1 MKTSNTKT
9 LIKTLIIT
17 LVCFTASY
25 CLKGQVAAPASA
37 QSQPIAL
44 KGATAHIGNGEVVA
58 NSLILLKDGKI
69 ESVSAAGTVPAGYQ
83 EVDVSGKHAY
93 PGLIL
98 PASDLGLAEVSAVR
112 ATIDRAEQGQL
123 NPNVRSIIAY
133 NTDSEVTPTLRFNGI
148 LTAQVA
154 PTGGLISGS
163 SSIVQLDAWN
173 WEDAAIKTDDGIFLN
188 WPRKTLGPRWWLGE
202 TERRDNENYKPGIEQ
217 ITQLMQQAQNYQGR
231 DNLKLAAMKGL
242 FDGSQTLYIRVS
254 QAEGILQS
262 TQLALGL
269 GVKRMV
275 IVGGF
280 EALMVKDFLKE
291 HSIPVIL
298 GQVHRMPGHN
308 HDDVFASYRY
318 PFQLHQAGIKV
329 SIGYVGRTSS
339 ARNLAFSAGTAAAYG
354 LDKEEALKMITSNTA
369 EILGMDDQLGTLE
382 TGKDA
387 TLVIS
392 SGDLLDMRTNNV
404 EIAYIQGRKVTTD
417 NKQQMLYRKFRDKY
431 DNSGE

>member
-1 MKTSNTKT
+1 MKTLKT
-9 LIKTLIIT
+9 INIKTLILIA
-17 LVCFTASY
+17 LCSFLSA
-25 CLKGQVAAPASA
+25 QVWAQVSAPAPP
-37 QSQPIAL
+37 QNQPIAL
-44 KGATAHIGNGEVVA
+44 KGATAHIGNGQVVD
-58 NSLILLKDGKI
+58 NSLILFNEGKI
-69 ESVSAAGTVPAGYQ
+69 VSVGSASDEVPSGY
-83 EVDVSGKHAY
+83 EVIDVSGKHAY

-98 PASDLGLAEVSAVR
+98 PASDLGLAEISAVR
-112 ATIDRAEQGQL
+112 ATVDRGEQGQL

-154 PTGGLISGS
+154 PVGGLISGS

-173 WEDAAIKTDDGIFLN
+173 WEDAALHTDDGIFLN

-202 TERRDNENYKPGIEQ
+202 TETRENENYKPGIQQ
-217 ITQLMQQAQNYQGR
+217 ITQLMQQAQMYKGE
-231 DNLKLAAMKGL
+231 DNLKLAAMQGL

-262 TQLALGL
+262 AQLALNL

-291 HSIPVIL
+291 NDIPVVL
-298 GQVHRMPGHN
+298 GQVHRMPAHN

-318 PFQLHQAGIKV
+318 PFMMQEAGLKV

-354 LDKEEALKMITSNTA
+354 LDKEEALKMITLNTA
-369 EILGMDDQLGTLE
+369 EILGIDDHLGSLE
-382 TGKDA
+382 GGKDA

-392 SGDLLDMRTNNV
+392 SGDLLDMRTNNI
-404 EIAYIQGRKVTTD
+404 EMAYIQGRKVTTD
-417 NKQQMLYRKFRDKY
+417 NKQQRLYRKFKDKY
-431 DNSGE
+431 ENSGD